1 MHLPKPNPQSTIAT
15 NTAWEAAFLLF
26 IAVCQVSILGIC
38 PSGPKQVHWKS
49 KFVPFCCCK
58 IGRNKILGIGR
69 IWSFGVC
76 QFSSPFLSGFC
87 SETPGHSKKFQA
99 WNICWVYDAWHVC
112 IYTKISYTLC
122 VYIYIHTYW
131 IISKCIDMCISYID
145 DWSSVDPPCK
155 TTSSLVP
162 LCFVYQIISPPYH
175 LPHITVLK
183 AFFHVAFDQSI
194 SNLFSFEVHV
204 LGQAL
209 PNCQHL
215 CGSGLVIAAQ
225 AE

>member
-1 MHLPKPNPQSTIAT
+1 MPNNIEVDWKHGTITIAKWVLMIPFRKIAPGSLVFPLSRKERPNEKTGRDPAIEKAFCRVHLPKPNPQSTIAT

-112 IYTKISYTLC
+112 IYNKI
-122 VYIYIHTYW
+122 
-131 IISKCIDMCISYID
+131 
-145 DWSSVDPPCK
+145 
-155 TTSSLVP
+155 
-162 LCFVYQIISPPYH
+162 
-175 LPHITVLK
+175 
-183 AFFHVAFDQSI
+183 
-194 SNLFSFEVHV
+194 
-204 LGQAL
+204 
-209 PNCQHL
+209 
-215 CGSGLVIAAQ
+215 
-225 AE
+225 